1 LLRAPSKQRKWS
13 LPSNPYEGWRIVFEM
28 TQAERIRQFAVDH
41 YVAPAKAEGRRIITI
56 RAGDIHCDM
65 KLANAMPAVCSAI
78 GSNKFEQIAHL
89 TSINRTGPANG
100 ANVYFQFSLAAG
112 PLPIQQAYPPIAAR
126 RTSMPTQTGKALDL
140 ADALV
145 LVSCVKSKRTHSVP
159 ARSLYTSPWF
169 CKVRDIVEASG
180 ARWFVLSALYGL
192 VAPDA
197 EIAPYDRTLNTLGVA
212 ERRAWA
218 STVLERLLPE
228 IVTVKR
234 IVMFAGQRYR
244 EFLVEPLERRGMK
257 VEVPMARLSRG
268 QQLAWLSEH

>member
-1 LLRAPSKQRKWS
+1 
-13 LPSNPYEGWRIVFEM
+13 
-28 TQAERIRQFAVDH
+28 
-41 YVAPAKAEGRRIITI
+41 
-56 RAGDIHCDM
+56 
-65 KLANAMPAVCSAI
+65 MPAVCSAI

-126 RTSMPTQTGKALDL
+126 RTSMPTQTGKAPDL

-180 ARWFVLSALYGL
+180 ARWFVLSALTLWAVLKLPLAGRLSAKAPGRGYRDAGRTRTSVSGEMGARL
-192 VAPDA
+192 VEKLSDS
-197 EIAPYDRTLNTLGVA
+197 I
-212 ERRAWA
+212 
-218 STVLERLLPE
+218 LLPCLK
-228 IVTVKR
+228 T
-234 IVMFAGQRYR
+234 QRQGRAALILRLANSR
-244 EFLVEPLERRGMK
+244 EPR
-257 VEVPMARLSRG
+257 
-268 QQLAWLSEH
+268 